1 MSISEIARLT
11 GAARNTV
18 KAALAST
25 APPRYQ
31 RPSKGSVVDAVE
43 PRIREL
49 LREYPRMP
57 ATVIAERVGWV
68 RGLTVFKERVAQ
80 LRPVYLPPD
89 PASRT
94 TYLPG
99 EVSPHGPAEHARVAT
114 LIRLHNH
121 ALSEQATEPR
131 TPSDPG
137 IMPYAATSS
146 QVTTIRAILNN
157 MNILPVGKPRKSY
170 ADQDVQATR
179 GLTSPNRTGLTSRLT
194 SEDGSASTRNVVRPS
209 LEVLR
214 ERRGRD
220 ARPDNLVEDVRAC
233 IQPVAETC
241 CLSPTCHEVVSWPK
255 TGGRPSRFC
264 SRACQERFD
273 RERGRLSNDQNL
285 WSALGRV
292 TCVDAPSRG

>member
-1 MSISEIARLT
+1 MTRAFHRIHHEGAPCYQQGVPSLTCGSIAHSRGTSTT
-11 GAARNTV
+11 GA
-18 KAALAST
+18 
-25 APPRYQ
+25 
-31 RPSKGSVVDAVE
+31 
-43 PRIREL
+43 I
-49 LREYPRMP
+49 
-57 ATVIAERVGWV
+57 
-68 RGLTVFKERVAQ
+68 
-80 LRPVYLPPD
+80 
-89 PASRT
+89 
-94 TYLPG
+94 
-99 EVSPHGPAEHARVAT
+99 VSPHGPAEHARVAT

-121 ALSEQATEPR
+121 AFSERATEPSSR
-131 TPSDPG
+131 SDTDILPH
-137 IMPYAATSS
+137 AAASS
-146 QVTTIRAILNN
+146 QVTTIRAILTD
-157 MNILPVGKPRKSY
+157 MSILPVGKPRKSY

-241 CLSPTCHEVVSWPK
+241 CLSPTCHEVVNWPK

-273 RERGRLSNDQNL
+273 RERGRLLAEVSVIEAAL
-285 WSALGRV
+285 PLASAPAERRYL
-292 TCVDAPSRG
+292 ANQLSRRTWLLERYPLPYKEQDRLLTLERETRR